1 MLNTVHLKFYNENKL
16 YNNVLNKL
24 LALSVP
30 VLPKW
35 FVELFSKSYVAGYN
49 SKEVLSI
56 VKDLNHKGF
65 STTIDILGEHVS
77 DSDFAEKITKKYCD
91 LYEKIYQDSIDS
103 NISIKP
109 SHIGL
114 DISEELVL
122 NNFQKI
128 LKIAKKNSNF
138 LRIDMESS
146 RSTDSTF
153 NIYKQLKSTYLETGV
168 VLQAYLKRSLKD
180 IESLGSHNFNARICK
195 GIYQENSKIAIKDPK
210 KIRANFLK
218 MAKLMSEKKSYACY
232 ATHDQHLID
241 SLLDM
246 IKKHNI
252 DSSTFEFQVLYGV
265 PMNGRLEEF
274 LSLGYKVRIYVP
286 FGPDWYDYS
295 LRRLKENPNIAGY
308 VLKNLF
314 SKNS

>member
-1 MLNTVHLKFYNENKL
+1 M
-16 YNNVLNKL
+16 LNKL
-24 LALSVP
+24 LASSVP
-30 VLPKW
+30 ILPKW

-91 LYEKIYQDSIDS
+91 LYEKIYRDSIDS

-114 DISEELVL
+114 DISEKLVL

-128 LKIAKKNSNF
+128 LQIAKKHSNF

-146 RSTDSTF
+146 RSTDLTF

-195 GIYQENSKIAIKDPK
+195 GIYQENSKIAIKNPD
-210 KIRANFLK
+210 KIRVNFLK

-246 IKKHNI
+246 IKKYNI
-252 DSSTFEFQVLYGV
+252 NSSTFEFQVLYGV
-265 PMNGRLEEF
+265 PMNGRLEEL

-286 FGPDWYDYS
+286 YGPDWYDYS